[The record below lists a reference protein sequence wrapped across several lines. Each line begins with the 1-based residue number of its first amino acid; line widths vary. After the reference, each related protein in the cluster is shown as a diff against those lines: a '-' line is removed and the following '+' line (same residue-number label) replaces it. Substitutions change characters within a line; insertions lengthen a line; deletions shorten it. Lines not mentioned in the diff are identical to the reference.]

1 MLSTGSAKKLKRTLL
16 MLLNRFM
23 FGWISDG
30 TLTFILIN
38 LHSEIQSLEKVRYVP
53 FLPCELCKST
63 TSRFTK
69 FNAIITAFTTLKK
82 LVAILRHTIH
92 YCSIG
97 PCYILALNIATIM
110 ILRLRKKL
118 PKYLNSTVT
127 KSKID
132 GLCLVVYSFGTSDR
146 RKTSKQLSHLNN
158 YSWCLGGGYY
168 DFKV

>member
-1 MLSTGSAKKLKRTLL
+1 MLSTGSAKILKRTLL

-82 LVAILRHTIH
+82 LVAILRHNIH

-97 PCYILALNIATIM
+97 PCYI
-110 ILRLRKKL
+110 RF
-118 PKYLNSTVT
+118 KY
-127 KSKID
+127 
-132 GLCLVVYSFGTSDR
+132 CY
-146 RKTSKQLSHLNN
+146 
-158 YSWCLGGGYY
+158 YY
-168 DFKV
+168 DFEATKKAAQVSKFYSNKE